1 MSPGTKSGRSSE
13 HRGRRGHGEQTR
25 EDILAAAE
33 ALLLSTGSEEEVS
46 IRAVADAV
54 GVTAPSIYRH
64 FPDKAHLIFEV
75 CAREFDRMAEE
86 VADVLAADPDAP
98 ATEQL
103 KAAGR
108 AYAEFGLANP
118 EHYRIMFMGHADHT
132 PEMYDQEQVL
142 ETGSFGM
149 VVALA
154 QQAIDDGLLRPELT
168 DAPMVAHT
176 LWAGVHGLVSIAV
189 AKPAMP
195 APDVHVRLEALLD
208 VLTRG
213 IARQGSA

>member
-1 MSPGTKSGRSSE
+1 M
-13 HRGRRGHGEQTR
+13 RGRRGHGEQTR

-33 ALLLSTGSEEEVS
+33 ALLLATGSEEEVS

-75 CAREFDRMAEE
+75 CSRQFERMAD
-86 VADVLAADPDAP
+86 DVTTMLAADPTAP

-108 AYAEFGLANP
+108 AYAAFGLANP
-118 EHYRIMFMGHADHT
+118 EHYRIMFMGHSDHT
-132 PEMYDQEQVL
+132 PEMYDEEQVL
-142 ETGSFGM
+142 ETGSFEM

-154 QQAIDDGLLRPELT
+154 QRAIDDGLLRPEVT
-168 DAPMVAHT
+168 DALTVAHT
-176 LWAGVHGLVSIAV
+176 LWAGIHGVVSLAV
-189 AKPAMP
+189 AKPNLP
-195 APDVHVRLEALLD
+195 APDLDLRLEAMIDTL
-208 VLTRG
+208 VRG
-213 IARQGSA
+213 LAR

>member
-1 MSPGTKSGRSSE
+1 MSPLTASG
-13 HRGRRGHGEQTR
+13 RGRRGQGDRTR

-33 ALLLSTGSEEEVS
+33 ALLLATGSEDEVS

-75 CAREFDRMAEE
+75 CSRQFDRMAEE
-86 VADVLAADPDAP
+86 VAAVVAADPDAP

-108 AYAEFGLANP
+108 AYARFGLANP
-118 EHYRIMFMGHADHT
+118 EHYRIMFMGHSDHT
-132 PEMYDQEQVL
+132 PELYDEGQVL
-142 ETGSFGM
+142 ATGSFEM

-154 QQAIDDGLLRPELT
+154 QQAIDEGLLRAELT
-168 DAPMVAHT
+168 EATMVAHA
-176 LWAGVHGLVSIAV
+176 LWAGVHGLVSLAV
-189 AKPAMP
+189 AKPNMP
-195 APDVHVRLEALLD
+195 APDVEARLEALLD
-208 VLTRG
+208 VLTHG
-213 IARQGSA
+213 IVR

>member
-1 MSPGTKSGRSSE
+1 VSPLTKTG
-13 HRGRRGHGEQTR
+13 RGRRGQGERTR

-33 ALLLSTGSEEEVS
+33 ALLLETGSEEEVS
-46 IRAVADAV
+46 IRAVADVV

-75 CAREFDRMAEE
+75 CARQFERMAEE
-86 VADVLAADPDAP
+86 VSAVLAADPT
-98 ATEQL
+98 ATVTDQL

-108 AYAEFGLANP
+108 AYARFGLANP

-132 PEMYDQEQVL
+132 PEMYGEARVL

-154 QQAIDDGLLRPELT
+154 QQAIDEGRLRPELT
-168 DAPMVAHT
+168 DAEAVAHA
-176 LWAGVHGLVSIAV
+176 LWAGVHGLVSLAV
-189 AKPAMP
+189 AKPNMP
-195 APDVHVRLEALLD
+195 GPDVEDRLETLLD
-208 VLTRG
+208 VLTHG
-213 IARQGSA
+213 LTP

>member
-1 MSPGTKSGRSSE
+1 VSPLTKTG
-13 HRGRRGHGEQTR
+13 RGRRGQGERTR

-33 ALLLSTGSEEEVS
+33 ALLLATGSEDEVS

-75 CAREFDRMAEE
+75 CSRQFDRMAEE
-86 VADVLAADPDAP
+86 VAAVLAADPDAP

-103 KAAGR
+103 RAAGR
-108 AYAEFGLANP
+108 AYARFGLANP
-118 EHYRIMFMGHADHT
+118 EHYRIMFMGHSDHT

-142 ETGSFGM
+142 ESGAFGM

-154 QQAIDDGLLRPELT
+154 QRAIDDGLLRPELT
-168 DAPMVAHT
+168 DATMVAHA
-176 LWAGVHGLVSIAV
+176 LWAGVHGLVSLAV
-189 AKPAMP
+189 AKPDLP
-195 APDVHVRLEALLD
+195 APAVDERLEALHD
-208 VLTRG
+208 VLSCG
-213 IARQGSA
+213 LAR

>member
-1 MSPGTKSGRSSE
+1 VSPLTKTG
-13 HRGRRGHGEQTR
+13 RGRRGHGEETR

-33 ALLLSTGSEEEVS
+33 ALLLATGSEDEVS

-75 CAREFDRMAEE
+75 CARQFDRMADD
-86 VADVLAADPDAP
+86 VAEVLAADPGAS

-108 AYAEFGLANP
+108 AYARFGLANP

-132 PEMYDQEQVL
+132 PEMYGEEQVL

-168 DAPMVAHT
+168 DAEAVAHA
-176 LWAGVHGLVSIAV
+176 LWAGVHGLVSLAV
-189 AKPAMP
+189 AKPDLP
-195 APDVHVRLEALLD
+195 APDVEQRLETLLD
-208 VLTRG
+208 VLTHG
-213 IARQGSA
+213 LAR

>member
-1 MSPGTKSGRSSE
+1 MSPLTTPPRRASG
-13 HRGRRGHGEQTR
+13 RGRRGQGERTR

-33 ALLLSTGSEEEVS
+33 SLLLATGSEDEVS

-64 FPDKAHLIFEV
+64 FPDKAHLLYEV
-75 CAREFDRMAEE
+75 CSRQFDRMAEE
-86 VADVLAADPDAP
+86 VAAVLAEDPDAP

-103 KAAGR
+103 RAAGR
-108 AYAEFGLANP
+108 AYARFGLANP

-132 PEMYDQEQVL
+132 PELYDDAQVL

-154 QQAIDDGLLRPELT
+154 QQAIDAGLLRPELT
-168 DAPMVAHT
+168 DATLVAHA
-176 LWAGVHGLVSIAV
+176 LWSGVHGLVSLAV
-189 AKPAMP
+189 AKPNLP
-195 APDVHVRLEALLD
+195 APDVEARLEALLD
-208 VLTRG
+208 VLTNGLER
-213 IARQGSA
+213 